1 MVSDPST
8 SLNGCRVA
16 LLSCGQ
22 FDPPSYAHLRMF
34 ERSRDFLVRTMGC
47 KVVEGIMSVSAD
59 SPTTCTPAKHR
70 LRMVETAV
78 RRNFW
83 IRAGDFECS
92 QRTPVRQIA
101 VLKHYQ
107 KKLSQKHD
115 EPIRVLYVCGSE
127 VLDELVSI
135 KPNTPPLWTHNE
147 IRELLQRHG
156 LIVLKRGRTHP
167 SQTIYLTDILRQY
180 QKNIYVIEDETFPN
194 DLRCSRIRTALRR
207 GESVK
212 YCLDDDVIE
221 YIIENNLYRTSP
233 DYDYDQ
239 CVSGISTASA
249 PNLSTSCRAGR
260 STDEVPPEPPQRS
273 SSEKLSEKYKSSMIP
288 PAEWRTPPTSQPS
301 SSESCSSSR
310 ETSEPRQLPLKSSCH
325 SVRDP
330 STSERYSVKWSDA
343 LDPFEKATK
352 HEPVEEDYAPIR
364 KPSNPE
370 QDPNQLTVIVPAK
383 ETVTATF
390 SLQPRANDQK
400 DDGLE
405 GIPPELPKA
414 AFMKPILS
422 QPQPAA
428 DSPLF
433 NETTT
438 TDCDAIPNCVI
449 SSVTTEACR
458 ETLRTFTDSPSYDN
472 VTLDDLLAASTSWA
486 EYLHKE
492 SERIDGIK
500 NDDSKDSAVPNDPP
514 PTKNTSPSGKN
525 HSASKAPSSSAE
537 KPPHK
542 EKEKKKG
549 GWFFNRSKSMKD
561 LKPQK
566 EDETLIRI
574 CATDRRE
581 QPQTS
586 PEILWRKINQTIE
599 KERWSDLPP
608 SPKPQN
614 YCLRHPEKRFD
625 KQRKEAANS
634 KSIRFDVTKSAE
646 NIRHV
651 DARPQTNGR
660 VATGEKPS
668 TTAAPPSMTQSNYE
682 GVTQSE
688 DGITLRFRRYKLS
701 STPETTV

>member
-1 MVSDPST
+1 M
-8 SLNGCRVA
+8 
-16 LLSCGQ
+16 SCGPTLMRTIRSTLICSLTDVRAISRLFGSHDGLQ
-22 FDPPSYAHLRMF
+22 SSR

-83 IRAGDFECS
+83 IRSYHRNMMNLFGSYTYVEVRYSMNWSLLNRIRHHFGLTMSAGDFECS

-273 SSEKLSEKYKSSMIP
+273 SSEKLSEKYKSSMVSYNGTGVTD
-288 PAEWRTPPTSQPS
+288 RYSDDSQLHHFAPDCAIYFTFA
-301 SSESCSSSR
+301 SES
-310 ETSEPRQLPLKSSCH
+310 QKH
-325 SVRDP
+325 S
-330 STSERYSVKWSDA
+330 
-343 LDPFEKATK
+343 
-352 HEPVEEDYAPIR
+352 
-364 KPSNPE
+364 
-370 QDPNQLTVIVPAK
+370 TVGV
-383 ETVTATF
+383 
-390 SLQPRANDQK
+390 
-400 DDGLE
+400 
-405 GIPPELPKA
+405 A
-414 AFMKPILS
+414 A
-422 QPQPAA
+422 
-428 DSPLF
+428 
-433 NETTT
+433 
-438 TDCDAIPNCVI
+438 
-449 SSVTTEACR
+449 
-458 ETLRTFTDSPSYDN
+458 
-472 VTLDDLLAASTSWA
+472 
-486 EYLHKE
+486 
-492 SERIDGIK
+492 
-500 NDDSKDSAVPNDPP
+500 
-514 PTKNTSPSGKN
+514 
-525 HSASKAPSSSAE
+525 
-537 KPPHK
+537 
-542 EKEKKKG
+542 
-549 GWFFNRSKSMKD
+549 
-561 LKPQK
+561 
-566 EDETLIRI
+566 
-574 CATDRRE
+574 
-581 QPQTS
+581 
-586 PEILWRKINQTIE
+586 
-599 KERWSDLPP
+599 
-608 SPKPQN
+608 
-614 YCLRHPEKRFD
+614 
-625 KQRKEAANS
+625 
-634 KSIRFDVTKSAE
+634 
-646 NIRHV
+646 
-651 DARPQTNGR
+651 
-660 VATGEKPS
+660 
-668 TTAAPPSMTQSNYE
+668 
-682 GVTQSE
+682 
-688 DGITLRFRRYKLS
+688 
-701 STPETTV
+701 